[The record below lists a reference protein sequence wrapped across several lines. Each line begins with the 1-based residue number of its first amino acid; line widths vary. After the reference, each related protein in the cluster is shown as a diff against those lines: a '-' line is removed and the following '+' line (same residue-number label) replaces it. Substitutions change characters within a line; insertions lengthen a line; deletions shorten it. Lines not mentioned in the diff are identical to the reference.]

1 MINISEP
8 FIGSTIRL
16 QPITWS
22 SLTPCVRMEMY
33 GCLANPGLQ
42 TSIAMKVLHCTNLFH
57 V

>member
-16 QPITWS
+16 QPLTWS
-22 SLTPCVRMEMY
+22 SPTPCVGMEMY

-42 TSIAMKVLHCTNLFH
+42 TSIAMKVLHCTILFH
-57 V
+57 F